1 MLSAMAGEDT
11 IDPMSFPHDP
21 GQFRDIAPAD
31 LSGLRVAVTEDLG
44 FAPVQNAI
52 RKTFRD
58 TLTRYSSVFACCED
72 RDPPMEHAADI
83 FWILRGLQ
91 FVATQKDHF
100 DNFRDQLGDNVAFN
114 TEAGLGMNM
123 EQAGWAHREHG
134 ALYQR
139 FQAYFAEFDLM
150 ICPGVPV
157 PPFALDQPA
166 PSEIDGVKMAHY
178 ISASAITA
186 GLTLTGHPVVALPCG
201 YDHTGTPFGIQVV
214 GPKHRDRFTLS
225 AALALEQV
233 FNENAALA
241 RPVPDITSLTV

>member
-1 MLSAMAGEDT
+1 
-11 IDPMSFPHDP
+11 MSFPHDP

-72 RDPPMEHAADI
+72 RGPADGACGGYLLDI
-83 FWILRGLQ
+83 TRPA

-166 PSEIDGVKMAHY
+166 PSGNRWRKDGALHQC
-178 ISASAITA
+178 IGNHRRTDPDRAS
-186 GLTLTGHPVVALPCG
+186 GRC
-201 YDHTGTPFGIQVV
+201 
-214 GPKHRDRFTLS
+214 
-225 AALALEQV
+225 AAVWL
-233 FNENAALA
+233 
-241 RPVPDITSLTV
+241 